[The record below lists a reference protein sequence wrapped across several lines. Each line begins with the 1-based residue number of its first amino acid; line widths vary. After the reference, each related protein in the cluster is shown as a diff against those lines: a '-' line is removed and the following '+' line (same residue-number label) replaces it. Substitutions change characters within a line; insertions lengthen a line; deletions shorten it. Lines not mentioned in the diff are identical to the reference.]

1 MPLVRYEVRCEYS
14 LANPELYRSAAPDDP
29 EALLEGV
36 AMAGLVGIVRQL
48 GDLAEFAAEIFRDLH
63 NELMAIGGRGYDL
76 TARLQQLEIEL
87 PLVERTLLSEPNQ
100 IRFAYCAGSNWHTS
114 IQSDQN
120 HCTQG
125 DLPRFI
131 RNFYEECQ
139 GPPRLFLLDKF
150 DVAGAA
156 GACLKRYTNPSFF
169 KLEWVK
175 SELTKAQCAQHDKK
189 ANLEKKG
196 RHHIKVQP
204 KGMNQILS
212 RVHYPLAGVEGFD
225 GIPHNLASGLK
236 VENTVMSHI
245 PVSPGADIQPRRS
258 WHAPRA
264 VDSAEESSASLL
276 NPTRGAAIN
285 GGDIAAR
292 EVLPNPAKP
301 NEAPNISGKFYD
313 KATKMNGEEVKS
325 REGKA
330 SDVNEIKNGHEG
342 LSASNASILVEM
354 QDHGAARQDSRRMST
369 ENTESSTIADQ
380 MPRASLRGDTE
391 AAGTGS
397 KPLNHKMKEDVEATH
412 LPDNVSQKNSMKESE
427 PVQRLGK
434 LSKHSLKDDGEAAHI
449 STKDLKHAPVDV
461 NNGAPCKSLK
471 HISLEISDAASP
483 EKLDSM
489 PPCDTLNLSHLV
501 ANVAEE
507 PLHETRIGPSFHETS
522 PALGTVPEGPSSLSI
537 SPAESKR
544 PMVEIDM
551 SWHSHQEGLSM
562 AGNDQTENPDLI
574 PGGDGLTHNVP
585 HVLQAPEVCEDPK
598 VSSMHMEQY
607 FGATAAQGDESV
619 VATSPAPSSLGSSS
633 SATFPTMCTP
643 GRPILDPS
651 ASNLSRFSYSSTS
664 LMSVSSYS
672 APSSPSSPNSSV
684 LNIASPPRSPCSTV
698 QETLDSARGSF
709 PEAPPF
715 KGSSKSRS
723 DPSSQSPAKNPKLSL
738 LLLSPLPSLPLDP
751 LEEDLSPNDS
761 GPSHVTTPCRPPLVV
776 HTSSSNLVCSSSLP
790 KLYPLPSP
798 PGFLEPSLSQS
809 LLNSQPGQDL
819 GLSQICTAT
828 LESVDQPPSDAR
840 IELQTILSA
849 RSFPLS
855 SSQSTVPTPAV
866 SDSIGSTSILPPCP
880 TASPKSCAPSSSLSH
895 SQPSAPGPS
904 LLSCELTVL
913 SVPRIIPGLP
923 SQNSPSG
930 SSRWNAE
937 QSSAPTSPSGSVIIK
952 DSPSPQASPESNYWQ
967 SPKSVPGLDAPLWS
981 HFYFQISSSA
991 QFDLDAQ
998 STLPGNL
1005 DYEDGKHAEVSTL
1018 LEPQERPLG
1027 SLVLNGQK
1035 SQAAST
1041 DPNEGESHPS
1051 FHHKAAKIPV
1061 HSVRQSTAPSGS
1073 PSRSALHPWMSM
1085 EEEDKCLAQSLCLS
1099 PLSETNSQIGR
1110 VELPSHSETP
1120 SSAIMEENFPLESA
1134 VSQGPAGVKCLSSLL
1149 ASPDSEML
1157 QSHLVQQHAHQVS
1170 SSSEESLSGLVYSIP
1185 VGEVT
1190 DLPVAL
1196 SRTVLNPP
1204 IEESTSGLLPP
1215 SVPDPERLPE
1225 LREQMSHMSPLVQLS
1240 EPMYPSESNNPA
1252 EKIDLELKLST
1263 VSQLSEQDPTPESN
1277 QAMDSLEPAMK
1288 VHLKESIHQPAPPSA
1303 GGYAL
1308 RKASE
1313 TRSPLAAAIASPE
1326 NKLTKVSFREPVIRP
1341 CPRPSKQQIIL
1352 EQIRTKSFNLR
1363 HTEKQKEPAVQSV
1376 TNSSVA
1382 AILEKANAIKQAL
1395 ARHDE
1400 EYDKEDDWSD
1410 A

>member
-1 MPLVRYEVRCEYS
+1 MPLVRYEVRCEHS
-14 LANPELYRSAAPDDP
+14 LANPELYRSAARDDP

-48 GDLAEFAAEIFRDLH
+48 GDLAEFAAEIFWDLH

-131 RNFYEECQ
+131 RNFYEECR

-169 KLEWVK
+169 KLEWAK
-175 SELTKAQCAQHDKK
+175 SELRKAQCAQHDKK
-189 ANLEKKG
+189 ANLEKKKG

-276 NPTRGAAIN
+276 NPTRGAASN

-292 EVLPNPAKP
+292 EVLPIPAKP
-301 NEAPNISGKFYD
+301 SATDNEAPNISGKFYD

-330 SDVNEIKNGHEG
+330 LDVSEIKNGHEG
-342 LSASNASILVEM
+342 LSAFNASILVEM
-354 QDHGAARQDSRRMST
+354 QDHGAARQDSRHMST

-391 AAGTGS
+391 AAGMGS
-397 KPLNHKMKEDVEATH
+397 KPLSHKMKEDVEAIH
-412 LPDNVSQKNSMKESE
+412 LPDNISQKNSMKESE

-434 LSKHSLKDDGEAAHI
+434 LSKHSFKDDGEAAHI
-449 STKDLKHAPVDV
+449 SAEDLKHAPVDV

-471 HISLEISDAASP
+471 YISLEISDAASP

-489 PPCDTLNLSHLV
+489 PPCDTLNLSHDV
-501 ANVAEE
+501 PNVAEE

-551 SWHSHQEGLSM
+551 SWHPHQEGLSV
-562 AGNDQTENPDLI
+562 AGNNQTENPDLI
-574 PGGDGLTHNVP
+574 PGGDGLTHDVP
-585 HVLQAPEVCEDPK
+585 HVLQVPEVCEVPK
-598 VSSMHMEQY
+598 VSSMHIEEY
-607 FGATAAQGDESV
+607 FGATADQGDESV
-619 VATSPAPSSLGSSS
+619 VATSPTPSSLGSSS

-643 GRPILDPS
+643 GRHILDPS
-651 ASNLSRFSYSSTS
+651 ASNLSRISYSSTS

-672 APSSPSSPNSSV
+672 APSSPNSSV
-684 LNIASPPRSPCSTV
+684 LNIDSPPRSPCSTA

-709 PEAPPF
+709 PESPPF

-738 LLLSPLPSLPLDP
+738 LLLSPLPSLRLDP
-751 LEEDLSPNDS
+751 LEENLSPNDS
-761 GPSHVTTPCRPPLVV
+761 GPSHVTTPCWPLLAV

-790 KLYPLPSP
+790 K
-798 PGFLEPSLSQS
+798 
-809 LLNSQPGQDL
+809 
-819 GLSQICTAT
+819 
-828 LESVDQPPSDAR
+828 
-840 IELQTILSA
+840 
-849 RSFPLS
+849 
-855 SSQSTVPTPAV
+855 
-866 SDSIGSTSILPPCP
+866 
-880 TASPKSCAPSSSLSH
+880 SCAPSSPLAD

-904 LLSCELTVL
+904 PLSCELTVL
-913 SVPRIIPGLP
+913 SVPRIIRGLP

-930 SSRWNAE
+930 NSRWNAE
-937 QSSAPTSPSGSVIIK
+937 QSSAPSSPSGSVIIQ
-952 DSPSPQASPESNYWQ
+952 DSPSPQASPESNFLQ
-967 SPKSVPGLDAPLWS
+967 SPKSVPGLDTPLCS

-998 STLPGNL
+998 STLPGNP
-1005 DYEDGKHAEVSTL
+1005 DYQDGNHAQVSTL
-1018 LEPQERPLG
+1018 LELQERPLG
-1027 SLVLNGQK
+1027 SLVLNSQK
-1035 SQAAST
+1035 SQAAIT
-1041 DPNEGESHPS
+1041 DPNEGESYPS

-1110 VELPSHSETP
+1110 VELPSHSGTP
-1120 SSAIMEENFPLESA
+1120 SSAIMEETFPLESA
-1134 VSQGPAGVKCLSSLL
+1134 VSQGPAGPNVKCLSGLL
-1149 ASPDSEML
+1149 ASPDPEML

-1190 DLPVAL
+1190 DLPVAS

-1225 LREQMSHMSPLVQLS
+1225 LREQMTHMSPLVQLS

-1252 EKIDLELKLST
+1252 EKIDLELNLST

-1288 VHLKESIHQPAPPSA
+1288 MHLKESIHQPAPPSA

-1341 CPRPSKQQIIL
+1341 CPSPSKQQIIL
-1352 EQIRTKSFNLR
+1352 EQIRTK
-1363 HTEKQKEPAVQSV
+1363 
-1376 TNSSVA
+1376 
-1382 AILEKANAIKQAL
+1382 AL
-1395 ARHDE
+1395 ARHE

>member
-14 LANPELYRSAAPDDP
+14 LANPELYRSAARDDP
-29 EALLEGV
+29 EARLEGV

-76 TARLQQLEIEL
+76 TARLQQLEIAL

-131 RNFYEECQ
+131 RNFYEECR

-169 KLEWVK
+169 KLEWAK
-175 SELTKAQCAQHDKK
+175 SELMKAQCAQHDKK
-189 ANLEKKG
+189 ANLEK
-196 RHHIKVQP
+196 
-204 KGMNQILS
+204 
-212 RVHYPLAGVEGFD
+212 
-225 GIPHNLASGLK
+225 
-236 VENTVMSHI
+236 
-245 PVSPGADIQPRRS
+245 PRRS

-301 NEAPNISGKFYD
+301 SATDNEARNISGKFYD
-313 KATKMNGEEVKS
+313 KVTKINGEEVKS

-354 QDHGAARQDSRRMST
+354 QDHGAARQASRHMST

-391 AAGTGS
+391 AAGMSS
-397 KPLNHKMKEDVEATH
+397 KPLNHKIDEDVEATH
-412 LPDNVSQKNSMKESE
+412 LPDNISQKNSMKESE

-434 LSKHSLKDDGEAAHI
+434 LSKHSLKDDGEVAHI
-449 STKDLKHAPVDV
+449 SAEDLKHALVDV
-461 NNGAPCKSLK
+461 NNGAPCTSLK

-551 SWHSHQEGLSM
+551 SWHSHQEGLSV

-574 PGGDGLTHNVP
+574 PGGDGLTHDVP
-585 HVLQAPEVCEDPK
+585 HPLQVPEVCEVPK
-598 VSSMHMEQY
+598 VSSMHIEEY
-607 FGATAAQGDESV
+607 FGATADQGDESV
-619 VATSPAPSSLGSSS
+619 VATSPTPSSLGSSS

-664 LMSVSSYS
+664 VMSVSSYS
-672 APSSPSSPNSSV
+672 APSSPNSSV
-684 LNIASPPRSPCSTV
+684 LNIASPPRSPCSTA

-709 PEAPPF
+709 PESPPF

-723 DPSSQSPAKNPKLSL
+723 DPSSQSPAENPKLSL

-776 HTSSSNLVCSSSLP
+776 HTSSSNLVWSTSLP

-819 GLSQICTAT
+819 GLSQTCTAT

-866 SDSIGSTSILPPCP
+866 SDSVGSTSILPLCP
-880 TASPKSCAPSSSLSH
+880 TASPKSCAPSSPLAD

-904 LLSCELTVL
+904 LLS
-913 SVPRIIPGLP
+913 
-923 SQNSPSG
+923 
-930 SSRWNAE
+930 W
-937 QSSAPTSPSGSVIIK
+937 
-952 DSPSPQASPESNYWQ
+952 
-967 SPKSVPGLDAPLWS
+967 
-981 HFYFQISSSA
+981 
-991 QFDLDAQ
+991 
-998 STLPGNL
+998 NL
-1005 DYEDGKHAEVSTL
+1005 DYEDGNHAGVSTL

-1041 DPNEGESHPS
+1041 DPNEGESSPS

-1061 HSVRQSTAPSGS
+1061 HNVRQSTAPSGS

-1085 EEEDKCLAQSLCLS
+1085 KEEDKCLAQSLCLS

-1120 SSAIMEENFPLESA
+1120 SSAIVEENFPLESV
-1134 VSQGPAGVKCLSSLL
+1134 VSQGPAGPNVKCLSSLL
-1149 ASPDSEML
+1149 ASPASEML
-1157 QSHLVQQHAHQVS
+1157 QSHLVQQQANQVS
-1170 SSSEESLSGLVYSIP
+1170 SSSEELLSGLVYSIP

-1215 SVPDPERLPE
+1215 SVPDSERLPE
-1225 LREQMSHMSPLVQLS
+1225 FREQMIHMSPLVQLS

-1252 EKIDLELKLST
+1252 AKIDLELKLST

-1277 QAMDSLEPAMK
+1277 QAMDSLEPALKM
-1288 VHLKESIHQPAPPSA
+1288 HLKESIHQPAPPSA

-1326 NKLTKVSFREPVIRP
+1326 NKVSIH
-1341 CPRPSKQQIIL
+1341 KQQIIL

-1376 TNSSVA
+1376 TNTSVA
-1382 AILEKANAIKQAL
+1382 AILEKADAIKQAL

>member
-14 LANPELYRSAAPDDP
+14 LANPELYRSAARDDP

-48 GDLAEFAAEIFRDLH
+48 GDLAEFAAEIFWDLH

-131 RNFYEECQ
+131 RNFYEECR

-169 KLEWVK
+169 KLEWAK
-175 SELTKAQCAQHDKK
+175 SELRNAQHDKK
-189 ANLEKKG
+189 ANLEKKKG

-276 NPTRGAAIN
+276 NPTRGAASN

-301 NEAPNISGKFYD
+301 SATDNEASNISGKFYD

-330 SDVNEIKNGHEG
+330 LDVNEIKNGHEG
-342 LSASNASILVEM
+342 LSAFNASILVEM
-354 QDHGAARQDSRRMST
+354 QDHGAARQDSRHMSK

-380 MPRASLRGDTE
+380 MPSASLRGDTE
-391 AAGTGS
+391 AAGMGS

-412 LPDNVSQKNSMKESE
+412 LPDNISQKNSMKESE

-434 LSKHSLKDDGEAAHI
+434 LSKHSFKDDGEAAHI
-449 STKDLKHAPVDV
+449 SAEDLKHAPVDV

-471 HISLEISDAASP
+471 YISLEISDAASP

-489 PPCDTLNLSHLV
+489 PPCDTLNLSHAV
-501 ANVAEE
+501 PNVAEE

-551 SWHSHQEGLSM
+551 SWHPHQEGLSV
-562 AGNDQTENPDLI
+562 AGNNQTENPDLI
-574 PGGDGLTHNVP
+574 PGGDGLTHDVP
-585 HVLQAPEVCEDPK
+585 HVLQVPEVCGVPK
-598 VSSMHMEQY
+598 VSSMHIEEY
-607 FGATAAQGDESV
+607 FGATADQGDESV
-619 VATSPAPSSLGSSS
+619 VATSPTPSSLGSSS

-643 GRPILDPS
+643 GRHILDPS

-672 APSSPSSPNSSV
+672 APSSPNSSV
-684 LNIASPPRSPCSTV
+684 LNIDSPPRSPCSTV

-709 PEAPPF
+709 PESPPF
-715 KGSSKSRS
+715 QGSSKSRS

-738 LLLSPLPSLPLDP
+738 LLLSPLPSLPSDP
-751 LEEDLSPNDS
+751 LEENLSPNDS
-761 GPSHVTTPCRPPLVV
+761 GPSYVTTPCWPPLAV

-798 PGFLEPSLSQS
+798 PGFLEPSLSES

-819 GLSQICTAT
+819 GLSQICTAI
-828 LESVDQPPSDAR
+828 LESVDQPPSDAK
-840 IELQTILSA
+840 IELQTVLSA

-866 SDSIGSTSILPPCP
+866 SDSIGSTSILPLCP
-880 TASPKSCAPSSSLSH
+880 TASPKSCAPSSPLAD

-904 LLSCELTVL
+904 PLSCELTVL
-913 SVPRIIPGLP
+913 SVPRIIRGLP
-923 SQNSPSG
+923 SQNSHSG
-930 SSRWNAE
+930 NSRWNAE
-937 QSSAPTSPSGSVIIK
+937 QSSAPTSPLGSVIIQ
-952 DSPSPQASPESNYWQ
+952 DSPSPQASPESNYLQ
-967 SPKSVPGLDAPLWS
+967 SPKSVPGLDTPLCS

-1005 DYEDGKHAEVSTL
+1005 DYQDGNHAQVSTL
-1018 LEPQERPLG
+1018 LELQERPLG
-1027 SLVLNGQK
+1027 SLVLNSQK

-1041 DPNEGESHPS
+1041 DPNEGESYPS

-1073 PSRSALHPWMSM
+1073 PSRSALHLWMSM

-1110 VELPSHSETP
+1110 VELPSHSGTP
-1120 SSAIMEENFPLESA
+1120 SSAIMEETFPLESA
-1134 VSQGPAGVKCLSSLL
+1134 VSQGPAGPNVKCLSGLL

-1190 DLPVAL
+1190 DLPVA
-1196 SRTVLNPP
+1196 SSSTVLNPP

-1225 LREQMSHMSPLVQLS
+1225 LREQMTHMSPLVQLS

-1252 EKIDLELKLST
+1252 EKIDLELNLST

-1288 VHLKESIHQPAPPSA
+1288 MHLKESIHQPAPPSA

-1326 NKLTKVSFREPVIRP
+1326 NK
-1341 CPRPSKQQIIL
+1341 
-1352 EQIRTKSFNLR
+1352 SFNLQ

-1376 TNSSVA
+1376 TNTSVA

-1395 ARHDE
+1395 ARHE

>member
-1 MPLVRYEVRCEYS
+1 M
-14 LANPELYRSAAPDDP
+14 
-29 EALLEGV
+29 
-36 AMAGLVGIVRQL
+36 
-48 GDLAEFAAEIFRDLH
+48 
-63 NELMAIGGRGYDL
+63 
-76 TARLQQLEIEL
+76 
-87 PLVERTLLSEPNQ
+87 
-100 IRFAYCAGSNWHTS
+100 
-114 IQSDQN
+114 
-120 HCTQG
+120 
-125 DLPRFI
+125 
-131 RNFYEECQ
+131 
-139 GPPRLFLLDKF
+139 
-150 DVAGAA
+150 
-156 GACLKRYTNPSFF
+156 
-169 KLEWVK
+169 
-175 SELTKAQCAQHDKK
+175 
-189 ANLEKKG
+189 
-196 RHHIKVQP
+196 
-204 KGMNQILS
+204 
-212 RVHYPLAGVEGFD
+212 HYPLAGVEGFD

-301 NEAPNISGKFYD
+301 SATDNEAPNISGKFYD

-397 KPLNHKMKEDVEATH
+397 KPLIHKMKEDVEATH
-412 LPDNVSQKNSMKESE
+412 LPDNISQKNSMKESE

-449 STKDLKHAPVDV
+449 STEDLKHAPVDV

-574 PGGDGLTHNVP
+574 PGGDGLTHDVP
-585 HVLQAPEVCEDPK
+585 HVLQAPEVCEVPK
-598 VSSMHMEQY
+598 VSSMHIEQY

-709 PEAPPF
+709 PESPPF

-761 GPSHVTTPCRPPLVV
+761 GASHVTTPCRPPLV
-776 HTSSSNLVCSSSLP
+776 HTSSSNLVCTSSLP

-809 LLNSQPGQDL
+809 LLNSQSGQDL

-828 LESVDQPPSDAR
+828 LQSVDQPPSDAR

-880 TASPKSCAPSSSLSH
+880 TASPKSCAPSSSLAH

-967 SPKSVPGLDAPLWS
+967 SPKSVPGLDTPLWS

-991 QFDLDAQ
+991 EFDLDAQ

-1263 VSQLSEQDPTPESN
+1263 VSQLSERDPTPESN

-1288 VHLKESIHQPAPPSA
+1288 MHLKESIHQPAPPSA

-1326 NKLTKVSFREPVIRP
+1326 NKVSIQYYSCGFCTHMYTHVFF
-1341 CPRPSKQQIIL
+1341 L
-1352 EQIRTKSFNLR
+1352 L
-1363 HTEKQKEPAVQSV
+1363 
-1376 TNSSVA
+1376 
-1382 AILEKANAIKQAL
+1382 
-1395 ARHDE
+1395 
-1400 EYDKEDDWSD
+1400 YY
-1410 A
+1410 

>member
-1 MPLVRYEVRCEYS
+1 
-14 LANPELYRSAAPDDP
+14 
-29 EALLEGV
+29 
-36 AMAGLVGIVRQL
+36 
-48 GDLAEFAAEIFRDLH
+48 
-63 NELMAIGGRGYDL
+63 
-76 TARLQQLEIEL
+76 
-87 PLVERTLLSEPNQ
+87 
-100 IRFAYCAGSNWHTS
+100 
-114 IQSDQN
+114 
-120 HCTQG
+120 
-125 DLPRFI
+125 
-131 RNFYEECQ
+131 
-139 GPPRLFLLDKF
+139 
-150 DVAGAA
+150 
-156 GACLKRYTNPSFF
+156 
-169 KLEWVK
+169 
-175 SELTKAQCAQHDKK
+175 
-189 ANLEKKG
+189 
-196 RHHIKVQP
+196 
-204 KGMNQILS
+204 
-212 RVHYPLAGVEGFD
+212 VHYPLAGVEGFD

-1085 EEEDKCLAQSLCLS
+1085 EEEDKCLAQSLWLS

-1326 NKLTKVSFREPVIRP
+1326 NKVSIQYHSCGFCMHIYTHVFF
-1341 CPRPSKQQIIL
+1341 L
-1352 EQIRTKSFNLR
+1352 L
-1363 HTEKQKEPAVQSV
+1363 
-1376 TNSSVA
+1376 
-1382 AILEKANAIKQAL
+1382 
-1395 ARHDE
+1395 
-1400 EYDKEDDWSD
+1400 YY
-1410 A
+1410 

>member
-1 MPLVRYEVRCEYS
+1 
-14 LANPELYRSAAPDDP
+14 
-29 EALLEGV
+29 
-36 AMAGLVGIVRQL
+36 
-48 GDLAEFAAEIFRDLH
+48 
-63 NELMAIGGRGYDL
+63 
-76 TARLQQLEIEL
+76 
-87 PLVERTLLSEPNQ
+87 
-100 IRFAYCAGSNWHTS
+100 
-114 IQSDQN
+114 
-120 HCTQG
+120 
-125 DLPRFI
+125 
-131 RNFYEECQ
+131 
-139 GPPRLFLLDKF
+139 
-150 DVAGAA
+150 
-156 GACLKRYTNPSFF
+156 
-169 KLEWVK
+169 
-175 SELTKAQCAQHDKK
+175 
-189 ANLEKKG
+189 
-196 RHHIKVQP
+196 
-204 KGMNQILS
+204 
-212 RVHYPLAGVEGFD
+212 VHYPLAGVEGFD

-461 NNGAPCKSLK
+461 SNGAPCKSLK

-1085 EEEDKCLAQSLCLS
+1085 EEEDKCLAQSLWLS

-1326 NKLTKVSFREPVIRP
+1326 NKVSIQYHSCGFCMHIYTHVFF
-1341 CPRPSKQQIIL
+1341 L
-1352 EQIRTKSFNLR
+1352 L
-1363 HTEKQKEPAVQSV
+1363 
-1376 TNSSVA
+1376 
-1382 AILEKANAIKQAL
+1382 
-1395 ARHDE
+1395 
-1400 EYDKEDDWSD
+1400 YY
-1410 A
+1410 